1 MKPIPHLLLA
11 MALLGLF
18 IPCVHAQTGQAKLKA
33 GDPAPAFEEATTGG
47 GQTSLDR
54 FRGRWLA
61 LYFFI
66 KAETHAGETQAAAL
80 RDAHEK
86 LRSMKANVLG
96 VSRDDLETL
105 KAFKDKHELPFD
117 LVADTNKTMA
127 VAYGVIGFGGMNQR
141 RTFIINPRG
150 ELAAVLYGVT
160 INKHGEEVVDMLR
173 KLQDEAKD

>member
-1 MKPIPHLLLA
+1 MKSITHTFLA
-11 MALLGLF
+11 LTIWGLSAMGV
-18 IPCVHAQTGQAKLKA
+18 CAQTGQAKLKE
-33 GDPAPAFEEATTGG
+33 GDPAPAFEEAFTGG
-47 GQTSLDR
+47 ELTSLDR

-66 KAETHAGETQAAAL
+66 KAETQAGETQAVAL
-80 RDAHEK
+80 RESHDK

-96 VSRDDLETL
+96 VSRDDLDTL
-105 KAFKDKHELPFD
+105 KAFKTKHELPFD
-117 LVADTNKTMA
+117 LVSDTNKTMA

-160 INKHGEEVVDMLR
+160 INKHGEEIVDMLR
-173 KLQDEAKD
+173 KLQDEAND